1 MKDKGR
7 NRNMKIGIAN
17 DHSAVD
23 MKNEIVEYLESLGHE
38 VVNYGTDSYESCNY
52 PEFGESAEPVPES
65 HWQRI
70 K

>member
-1 MKDKGR
+1 
-7 NRNMKIGIAN
+7 MKIGIAN

-23 MKNEIVEYLESLGHE
+23 MKNAIVEYLESLGHE

-52 PEFGESAEPVPES
+52 PEFGEKMQ
-65 HWQRI
+65 WQAA